1 MSLVQQ
7 LERRRK
13 VVGAVVACL
22 VVLFFISSS
31 SSTPTSGTT
40 SWQSSRI
47 SKGYRQTESVSLRV
61 NETRDACQRTIDR
74 QKHLLFDTFSQVF
87 EGVHNIALISM
98 PDHENKGDSVIF
110 VAEQLVLS
118 TLGINTQYVCGV
130 KNCDL
135 DELRDVVHEFGQD
148 RFAIVFHGG
157 GNFGDLY
164 GREHELKMSVMNAF
178 PHVRM
183 HVFPQSIKFRQDDQ
197 IQHTRDILTALTH
210 PRNSIAVR
218 DDQSYDFAKK
228 HFNVP
233 NLRID
238 KTPDIVFFMGS
249 RPELRRLLDESVG
262 RKGDKSDVL
271 FFRRKDVEGSDWQW
285 AGGASSPDF
294 PRTYVDRNF
303 KKIQGKSELVV
314 KTGDWIDWDLTEDE
328 REGGHIQFRAWK
340 RFMTGAEWLS
350 SADFIVTLYRYCS
363 GYPTLLST
371 TRSTPVDLGA
381 KIASLHS
388 RIAKERKIMEGFQ
401 AMRAATSNQDVI
413 RTCESKMRET
423 QKTISWFEQSL
434 RELEGRQQHDSA
446 SSMSSYDPTTT
457 ANNGNSNIN
466 HRLNNRDLPAPP
478 PGAAPT
484 YLGQQQ
490 QQQYGNA
497 RSPPPSSTVGGS
509 GLMPKPSKSKANLTS
524 LDLIK
529 ADTPLTSAK
538 ISRMLHQLEFKL
550 HVERQYKEG
559 IDKMAKL
566 YLVDGDKKARAD
578 TENKRIESRQK
589 MVLLSQALKKYKTLD
604 VMGELGEEED
614 SIPEDLRANIRKPLS
629 GALQITI
636 KGARDLAHAPQPKKS
651 KHASETIIYVKVEDT
666 PRARTHPS
674 RNDRWNE
681 DFEIH
686 VDKANEVEVTIYDK
700 VPGEGAPVPIGMLWL
715 RLSDIVEELRR
726 RRMETETG
734 PGWVTAADVSSH
746 QHQHPHGH
754 SAGYGMGA
762 SGAGSGSGLD
772 MPVTGGGAFGSTQM
786 GAGSSDGIDAWFA
799 VEPEGA
805 MMLHLNFVKSN
816 VRKRPYEAGGLGRQ
830 GAVRKRKEEIHEQN
844 GHQFIQKQFYAV
856 VMCALCG
863 EFLLKG
869 AGMQCED
876 CKYACHKNCYQKVVT
891 KCISKSNTDDKEEDQ
906 INHRIPHRFES
917 ITNISPNWCCHC
929 GMVLPLGR
937 KGARKCSEPNCGI
950 TAHADCVHL
959 VPDFCGMSML
969 MANQLLSDIKKIH
982 DSKARK
988 PHSNVKS
995 IKSSAPSSNASS
1007 TTLTPQYQQD
1017 KPTIEGYGGSGTFE
1031 QYDGRR
1037 TPQGAYAP
1045 KPLPGRQDLAGEV
1058 GRMSLQPQ
1066 QQQQQVQR
1074 VPPPAIN
1081 TDSSSWA
1088 QQQQQQ
1094 QQPMAPPPRGSSVPP
1109 QHQQQYLQDG
1119 RIVPAYAKPVDS
1131 QSGHFQTS
1139 PSQYLQQQQQLQ
1151 QQSVQP
1157 QAGYV
1162 QSPVSTG
1169 AYPQPPVAGPAYAS
1183 STTPQAA
1190 QSQAPQPPQLGN
1202 AYQLPPLSFNEQQ
1215 QQQQQKQQQQQQTQ
1229 MQRQPSADIQPPQ
1242 PPRMPDPRLQQQQQL
1257 PQQQQVHSQ
1266 LAAQQPTLKQQQQQ
1280 QLEPRRPM
1288 SMQGAPPQQQ
1298 QTQQIRSARRI
1309 GLDDF
1314 NFLAVLGKGNF
1325 GKVMLA
1331 EEKRSQQLFAIK
1343 VLKKEFIIEND
1354 EVESTKSEKRV
1365 FLTAARER
1373 HPFLLGLHS
1382 CFQTETR
1389 IYFVME
1395 YVSGGDLMLHIQREQ
1410 FTPRRAKFYAAEVL
1424 LALEYFHQNGIIYRD
1439 LKLDNI
1445 LLTLD
1450 GHIKVADYGLCKED
1464 MWFGKT
1470 TSTFCGTPEFMAP
1483 EIILEQRYGRA
1494 VDWWAFG
1501 VLIYE
1506 MLLGQSP
1513 FRGDDEDEI
1522 FDAILEDEPLYPIH
1536 MPKDSVSILQKL
1548 LTRDPTRRLGAG
1560 EADAAEIKAH
1570 LFFKDTNW
1578 DDIFNK
1584 RVPAPFF
1591 PAISSATDTS
1601 NFDSEFTSEQPTLTP
1616 VHSTLSAQ
1624 DQAEFAGFSWTA
1636 TWAS

>member
-1 MSLVQQ
+1 MAPQ
-7 LERRRK
+7 
-13 VVGAVVACL
+13 A
-22 VVLFFISSS
+22 
-31 SSTPTSGTT
+31 
-40 SWQSSRI
+40 
-47 SKGYRQTESVSLRV
+47 
-61 NETRDACQRTIDR
+61 D
-74 QKHLLFDTFSQVF
+74 
-87 EGVHNIALISM
+87 
-98 PDHENKGDSVIF
+98 
-110 VAEQLVLS
+110 LS
-118 TLGINTQYVCGV
+118 
-130 KNCDL
+130 
-135 DELRDVVHEFGQD
+135 
-148 RFAIVFHGG
+148 
-157 GNFGDLY
+157 
-164 GREHELKMSVMNAF
+164 
-178 PHVRM
+178 
-183 HVFPQSIKFRQDDQ
+183 
-197 IQHTRDILTALTH
+197 
-210 PRNSIAVR
+210 
-218 DDQSYDFAKK
+218 
-228 HFNVP
+228 
-233 NLRID
+233 
-238 KTPDIVFFMGS
+238 
-249 RPELRRLLDESVG
+249 
-262 RKGDKSDVL
+262 
-271 FFRRKDVEGSDWQW
+271 
-285 AGGASSPDF
+285 
-294 PRTYVDRNF
+294 
-303 KKIQGKSELVV
+303 
-314 KTGDWIDWDLTEDE
+314 
-328 REGGHIQFRAWK
+328 
-340 RFMTGAEWLS
+340 
-350 SADFIVTLYRYCS
+350 
-363 GYPTLLST
+363 
-371 TRSTPVDLGA
+371 A
-381 KIASLHS
+381 KIASLHG

-401 AMRAATSNQDVI
+401 AMRAASTNQDVV
-413 RTCESKMRET
+413 RTCEAKIRET
-423 QKTISWFEQSL
+423 QKTIGWFEQSL
-434 RELEGRQQHDSA
+434 AELEQRQQPGASAGPGASARSSSPASVSPNLRSMQRDLSPPHPGASPAYTPGQDRSASA
-446 SSMSSYDPTTT
+446 SSS
-457 ANNGNSNIN
+457 AQ
-466 HRLNNRDLPAPP
+466 LAP
-478 PGAAPT
+478 
-484 YLGQQQ
+484 
-490 QQQYGNA
+490 
-497 RSPPPSSTVGGS
+497 RPSR
-509 GLMPKPSKSKANLTS
+509 SKAQFTS

-566 YLVDGDKKARAD
+566 YLVDGDKRARRVAGILLVRPSPD
-578 TENKRIESRQK
+578 RLLFRANTENKRVESRQK
-589 MVLLSQALKKYKTLD
+589 MILLSQALKKYKGLD
-604 VMGELGEEED
+604 VMGELGEDED
-614 SIPEDLRANIRKPLS
+614 SIPEDLRANIRRPLS
-629 GALQITI
+629 GALEITV
-636 KGARDLAHAPQPKKS
+636 KAARDLAHAPQPKKS
-651 KHASETIIYVKVEDT
+651 KHPSETVIYVKVEDT
-666 PRARTHPS
+666 PRARTHPA

-681 DFEIH
+681 DFQIH

-726 RRMETETG
+726 RKMETGTG
-734 PGWVTAADVSSH
+734 PGWVTAANVNSRQPGQPTTESV
-746 QHQHPHGH
+746 
-754 SAGYGMGA
+754 AGNETGA
-762 SGAGSGSGLD
+762 AAGLD
-772 MPVTGGGAFGSTQM
+772 MPMRSGTLSGEPNSSII
-786 GAGSSDGIDAWFA
+786 AGLSEGIDAWFA

-805 MMLHLNFVKSN
+805 IMLHLNFVKSN

-844 GHQFIQKQFYAV
+844 GHQFVQKQFYAV

-876 CKYACHKNCYQKVVT
+876 CKYACHKNCYHKVVT
-891 KCISKSNTDDKEEDQ
+891 KCISKSNVDEKDEDQ
-906 INHRIPHRFES
+906 INHRIPHRFEA

-988 PHSNVKS
+988 PHSNVKP
-995 IKSSAPSSNASS
+995 IRSAQSAVQQRSTATSAVGVSDAFNGQFDGPPTASDPSRLQS
-1007 TTLTPQYQQD
+1007 THNQ
-1017 KPTIEGYGGSGTFE
+1017 
-1031 QYDGRR
+1031 
-1037 TPQGAYAP
+1037 AA
-1045 KPLPGRQDLAGEV
+1045 LAEDV
-1058 GRMSLQPQ
+1058 GRMVLHPSQHYTGQTLPLTRAGDAAWIPSQPAP
-1066 QQQQQVQR
+1066 V
-1074 VPPPAIN
+1074 
-1081 TDSSSWA
+1081 
-1088 QQQQQQ
+1088 
-1094 QQPMAPPPRGSSVPP
+1094 MPPPRQSSVPP
-1109 QHQQQYLQDG
+1109 QLQHQHLQDS
-1119 RIVPAYAKPVDS
+1119 RIVPAYAAPAENHAGPYQANLS
-1131 QSGHFQTS
+1131 Q
-1139 PSQYLQQQQQLQ
+1139 LLK
-1151 QQSVQP
+1151 QP
-1157 QAGYV
+1157 QSK
-1162 QSPVSTG
+1162 QSLPAPVPAQIQSRASDDT
-1169 AYPQPPVAGPAYAS
+1169 AYQQPLAGPAYATS
-1183 STTPQAA
+1183 SGHVEHNRA
-1190 QSQAPQPPQLGN
+1190 QPPNTGN
-1202 AYQLPPLSFNEQQ
+1202 AYQLPPLAFTPQTPHKHGQQ
-1215 QQQQQKQQQQQQTQ
+1215 QQPFLQPQQ
-1229 MQRQPSADIQPPQ
+1229 PQPPQ
-1242 PPRMPDPRLQQQQQL
+1242 LPDPLGRHNYSDVPM
-1257 PQQQQVHSQ
+1257 PQ
-1266 LAAQQPTLKQQQQQ
+1266 
-1280 QLEPRRPM
+1280 R
-1288 SMQGAPPQQQ
+1288 
-1298 QTQQIRSARRI
+1298 QTQQKHQSSEFHPVQQRQHMHQEDAQLTVQQERARQSVRNRRI

-1424 LALEYFHQNGIIYRD
+1424 LALEYFHQNGIVYRD

-1450 GHIKVADYGLCKED
+1450 GHIKVADYGLCKEE
-1464 MWFGKT
+1464 MWYGKT

-1548 LTRDPTRRLGAG
+1548 LTRDPARRLGAG

-1578 DDIFNK
+1578 DDIFHK

-1601 NFDSEFTSEQPTLTP
+1601 NFDTEFTSEQPTLTP
-1616 VHSTLSAQ
+1616 VHSTLSKQ
-1624 DQAEFAGFSWTA
+1624 DQAEFTGFSWTA
-1636 TWAS
+1636 TWAA